1 MTGRAAETGVTLT
14 LDVSED
20 VGQALIDPEAVHQC
34 LLNLLA
40 NAVGSASRTTRP
52 RTAGRP

>member
-1 MTGRAAETGVTLT
+1 MTLT

-40 NAVGSASRTTRP
+40 NAVECFEDDSAEDRRRP
-52 RTAGRP
+52 